1 MTPRSS
7 APISDRGKSV
17 LKLRDLVC
25 CYGKVIAVK
34 GVSLTVG
41 RGQLVALIGANGA
54 GKTTI
59 LKAISGLLSAAG
71 GTILFDGTDITHA
84 SARTILSLGLAHC
97 PEGRHVFPHMT
108 VNENLEMGCYLRT
121 DRVEIAADLAR
132 IFDQF
137 PRLAERREQSAGT
150 LSGGEQ
156 QMLAIGRALMSRPK
170 LIMFDEPSLGLAPN
184 IVERTFD
191 IITGIRDAGTTVLM
205 VEQNASAALDMCD
218 HAYLLE
224 SGSLAL
230 SGPGRELIDN
240 PHVRSAYLA
249 G

>member
-1 MTPRSS
+1 M
-7 APISDRGKSV
+7 
-17 LKLRDLVC
+17 LELRDLVC
-25 CYGKVIAVK
+25 RYGEVTAVK
-34 GVSLTVG
+34 GISLRVD
-41 RGQLVALIGANGA
+41 RGQLVALIGTNGA
-54 GKTTI
+54 GKTTT

-71 GTILFDGTDITHA
+71 GKIIFDGHDITHA

-97 PEGRHVFPHMT
+97 PEGRHVFPYMT
-108 VNENLEMGCYLRT
+108 VAENLEMGCYLRK
-121 DRVEIAADLAR
+121 DGQEVARDLAR
-132 IFDQF
+132 ILEQF
-137 PRLAERREQSAGT
+137 PRLAERYQQQAGT

-156 QMLAIGRALMSRPK
+156 QMLAIARALMSRPK

-191 IITGIRDAGTTVLM
+191 IITKIRDAGTTVLM
-205 VEQNASAALDMCD
+205 VEQNALAALEMCD

-224 SGSLAL
+224 SGSLVLAG
-230 SGPGRELIDN
+230 SGRELVDN

>member
-1 MTPRSS
+1 MLELH
-7 APISDRGKSV
+7 DV
-17 LKLRDLVC
+17 VC
-25 CYGKVIAVK
+25 RYGQVTAVK
-34 GVSLTVG
+34 GISLTVG

-54 GKTTI
+54 GKTTT
-59 LKAISGLLSAAG
+59 LRAISGLLPVAG
-71 GTILFDGTDITHA
+71 GKIIFDGNDITTA
-84 SARTILSLGLAHC
+84 SARRILSLGIAHC

-108 VNENLEMGCYLRT
+108 VEENLEMGSYLRK
-121 DRVEIAADLAR
+121 DRKEVAADLER
-132 IFDQF
+132 IFEQF
-137 PRLAERREQSAGT
+137 PRIAERRQQPAGT

-156 QMLAIGRALMSRPK
+156 QMLAIARALMSKPK

-191 IITGIRDAGTTVLM
+191 IITGIRDTGTTVLM
-205 VEQNASAALDMCD
+205 VEQNALAALEMCD

-230 SGPGRELIDN
+230 SGSGRDLVDN